1 MSKQGQ
7 AGTLESNDIHIIV
20 KEGVPGSGIS
30 IDLTST
36 VLLPYGDAIRTSIT
50 DVCNS
55 FQVKDIEVTA
65 MDKGALDCTIRA
77 RMQTAL
83 RRCGLIQEV

>member
-1 MSKQGQ
+1 MSKLGQ

-36 VLLPYGDAIRTSIT
+36 VLLPYGDAIRASIAE
-50 DVCNS
+50 VCS
-55 FQVKDIEVTA
+55 RFQVTDIEVMAT
-65 MDKGALDCTIRA
+65 DKGALDCTIRA
-77 RMQTAL
+77 RMKTAL
-83 RRCGLIQEV
+83 RRGGLIQEV